1 MHFVASPHHMSLVG
15 FLFGLGFD
23 TATEIALPVLAGSSA
38 ATGLPWYAVL
48 CLPIL
53 FAAGMSLFDTIDSSL
68 MTRAYGWASTSPVHR
83 FRYDLG
89 LTALSAA
96 IGFVVGTIQ
105 IAGLVRDRVR
115 GVFWQWFSSIDLD
128 GTGVIIVALFVAIWL
143 VAILAA
149 NRKQAA
155 TRRRR

>member
-1 MHFVASPHHMSLVG
+1 
-15 FLFGLGFD
+15 LGKHQSG
-23 TATEIALPVLAGSSA
+23 AQVPL
-38 ATGLPWYAVL
+38 
-48 CLPIL
+48 
-53 FAAGMSLFDTIDSSL
+53 
-68 MTRAYGWASTSPVHR
+68 
-83 FRYDLG
+83 DLG